1 MAKPKWI
8 QDTAFSGHVD
18 DVLQL
23 AWTKL
28 LIAVW
33 SQNKAVAKRDLI
45 RLYSAHQTRW
55 APEQMWGIERQQH
68 NARTCWKVLLA
79 LLASRGHR
87 PPPKFTEL
95 LLSTTSVK
103 IGSLPSQGP
112 TTVLAGAIALLL
124 QSTESHESQ
133 WTNFWGRFGGDL
145 PSSRARKLL
154 PPVSLRISF
163 WLPWPKLRRLSHLIR
178 CIACRWWYN
187 WLLYI
192 MRDVV

>member
-33 SQNKAVAKRDLI
+33 SQYKAVAKRDLI

-68 NARTCWKVLLA
+68 KQHNARTCWKVLLA
-79 LLASRGHR
+79 LLASRGQR

-112 TTVLAGAIALLL
+112 TTVLAGAIVNKSCCKRVSELTSGAGVGGARSKKASAVGISSDFFLTSSTWIALWPFSPNLL
-124 QSTESHESQ
+124 HCVLMMIQ
-133 WTNFWGRFGGDL
+133 L
-145 PSSRARKLL
+145 A
-154 PPVSLRISF
+154 V
-163 WLPWPKLRRLSHLIR
+163 
-178 CIACRWWYN
+178 
-187 WLLYI
+187 
-192 MRDVV
+192 M